1 MYYRNA
7 QAAFIVCDCSRKET
21 LADTVKWKSQVS
33 EKVLLS
39 NGEALPVIL
48 LVNKCDIPDNGM
60 TDEEIDAVCKQCG
73 IQQWFR
79 VCIVTVFNTVDVC
92 EEWRKYSSKHGEDAG

>member
-7 QAAFIVCDCSRKET
+7 QAAFVVCDCTRKET
-21 LADTVKWKSQVS
+21 LTNAVKWKSQVG

-60 TDEEIDAVCKQCG
+60 TDEEFNAGWKLCG

-79 VCIVTVFNTVDVC
+79 V
-92 EEWRKYSSKHGEDAG
+92 

>member
-1 MYYRNA
+1 MYYRKPGG
-7 QAAFIVCDCSRKET
+7 VRCLRLHRRKET
-21 LADTVKWKSQVS
+21 LTNAVKWKSQVG

-60 TDEEIDAVCKQCG
+60 TDEEINAVCKQCG

-79 VCIVTVFNTVDVC
+79 V
-92 EEWRKYSSKHGEDAG
+92 

>member
-7 QAAFIVCDCSRKET
+7 QAAFVVCDCTRKET
-21 LADTVKWKSQVS
+21 LTNAVKWKSQVG

-60 TDEEIDAVCKQCG
+60 TDEEISAICKQCG

-79 VCIVTVFNTVDVC
+79 V
-92 EEWRKYSSKHGEDAG
+92 